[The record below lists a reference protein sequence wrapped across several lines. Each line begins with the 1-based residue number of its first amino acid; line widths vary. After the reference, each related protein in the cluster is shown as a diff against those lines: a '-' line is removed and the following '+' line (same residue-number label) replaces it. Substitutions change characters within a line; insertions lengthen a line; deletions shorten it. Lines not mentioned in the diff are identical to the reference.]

1 MEKIGIVTE
10 EAVDLPRE
18 TIEKYQIAIVPVK
31 LFWPEIEN
39 LPGANTFQKM
49 RELEKTG
56 DKSFGKT
63 SQPSLKDF
71 LDKYNYQL
79 EKFDKVIC
87 ITLTSKLSGSN
98 NSAVQ
103 AKKFLEPEKQ
113 EKVFVLDSLNA
124 SSGQALVVLKAVEL
138 IESGKGVNEIVKEL
152 EEFIPRVH
160 CYIMFKDPKWV
171 EAAGRI
177 SHLVAT
183 LMREMGKRG
192 IRPVMT
198 FKEGVLKPTGLK
210 AGAKDIP
217 VGLFKQ
223 FETETEKL
231 RKEGKKIR
239 VAITHGDDLEGA
251 QRLKEMIDAST
262 GSALTLSGNRRVE
275 KEPENVEVAFLN
287 ILDNILGA
295 LAGLDTITLS
305 WCEI

>member
-10 EAVDLPRE
+10 EAADLPRE
-18 TIEKYQIAIVPVK
+18 IIEKYQIAIVPVK

-39 LPGANTFQKM
+39 LPGENTFQKM

-56 DKSFGKT
+56 TKSFGKT

-103 AKKFLEPEKQ
+103 AKKFLEPGKQ
-113 EKVFVLDSLNA
+113 EKVFVLDSLSA
-124 SSGQALVVLKAVEL
+124 SSGQALIVLKAIEL
-138 IESGKGVNEIVKEL
+138 IESGGEINEIVKEL
-152 EEFIPRVH
+152 GEFIPQVH
-160 CYIMFKDPKWV
+160 CYVMFKDPKWI
-171 EAAGRI
+171 EASGRI
-177 SHLVAT
+177 SHLIAT
-183 LMREMGKRG
+183 LMRELGKRG

-198 FKEGVLKPTGLK
+198 FKEGALKPTGLK

-251 QRLKEMIDAST
+251 QRLKEMI
-262 GSALTLSGNRRVE
+262 E
-275 KEPENVEVAFLN
+275 KEPKNVEVVFLN
-287 ILDNILGA
+287 ILDNIIGA
-295 LAGLDTITLS
+295 LAGPDALTLS

>member
-10 EAVDLPRE
+10 EATDLPRE
-18 TIEKYQIAIVPVK
+18 IIEKYQIAIVPVK

-56 DKSFGKT
+56 TKSFGKT

-103 AKKFLEPEKQ
+103 AKKFLEPENQ
-113 EKVFVLDSLNA
+113 EKVFVLDSLSA
-124 SSGQALVVLKAVEL
+124 SSGQALIVLKAIEL
-138 IESGKGVNEIVKEL
+138 IESGKEINEIVKEL
-152 EEFIPRVH
+152 EEFIPQVH
-160 CYIMFKDPKWV
+160 CYVMFKDPKWV
-171 EAAGRI
+171 EASGRI

-183 LMREMGKRG
+183 LMRELGKRG

-198 FKEGVLKPTGLK
+198 FKEGALKPTGLK

-231 RKEGKKIR
+231 RKGEKKSRTIR

-251 QRLKEMIDAST
+251 QRLKEMI
-262 GSALTLSGNRRVE
+262 E
-275 KEPENVEVAFLN
+275 KESKNVEVAFLN
-287 ILDNILGA
+287 ILDNILGSLTGPDA
-295 LAGLDTITLS
+295 ITLS

>member
-10 EAVDLPRE
+10 EATDLPRE
-18 TIEKYQIAIVPVK
+18 IIEKYQIAIVPVK

-39 LPGANTFQKM
+39 LPGENTFQKM

-56 DKSFGKT
+56 SKSFGKT
-63 SQPSLKDF
+63 SQPSMKDF

-103 AKKFLEPEKQ
+103 AKKILEPGKQ
-113 EKVFVLDSLNA
+113 EKVFVLDSLSA
-124 SSGQALVVLKAVEL
+124 SSGQALVVLKTIEL
-138 IESGKGVNEIVKEL
+138 IERGKEINEIVKEL
-152 EEFIPRVH
+152 GELIPKVH
-160 CYIMFKDPKWV
+160 CYVMFADPKWV
-171 EAAGRI
+171 EASGRI

-183 LMREMGKRG
+183 LMRELGKRG

-217 VGLFKQ
+217 TALFRQ
-223 FETETEKL
+223 FEKETEKL
-231 RKEGKKIR
+231 RKEEKKIR

-251 QRLKEMIDAST
+251 QRLKEMI
-262 GSALTLSGNRRVE
+262 E
-275 KEPENVEVAFLN
+275 KESKNVEVVFLN

-295 LAGLDTITLS
+295 LTGPNTITLS
-305 WCEI
+305 WCQI